1 MNDNRL
7 SGALFPRSFRKDYP
21 RAMRGEGCFLFT
33 SEGKQYLDAAGGA
46 AVVTIGHGV
55 DAIGQAMAAQAQ
67 QLAYVHSSQFSNA
80 PAEELAVKLLEM
92 APPSFAASGRVYFT
106 SGGSEATETAIKLCR
121 QFYLETGQPRR
132 TRIVSRQ
139 RSYHGATLGALSVS
153 GNTRRREPFAP
164 MLSDWGQ
171 ISPCYCYRCPLGLKY
186 PECNVDCAD
195 DLERF
200 LQREDASTIA
210 GFIFEP
216 LSGATIGAVAPPEG
230 YVQRI
235 AEICR
240 RHGILLIADEVM
252 TGIGR
257 TGKNFAV
264 QHWGV
269 TPDMILCGK
278 GIASGY
284 AALGAVL
291 VGGHVGDAIAQGS
304 GAFLHGFTYNAHP
317 VSAAAGLAV
326 LDYAAKQRL
335 FQRVEPLGRELH
347 HAVSGLLQYSVVGD
361 VRGMGLLMAV
371 EFVNDRQTGAPFP
384 PDANI
389 ASRIAQDLLDKGVVA
404 YPVQGCADGD
414 RGDHLLLAPP
424 YVITSPIIKRLGDT
438 LMEVVSEFDRIHRAG
453 RGGPPV
459 LRANS

>member
-1 MNDNRL
+1 MIDNRL
-7 SGALFPRSFRKDYP
+7 KQVLFPRSFRKEYP

-33 SEGKQYLDAAGGA
+33 SEGQQYLDAAGGA

-55 DAIGQAMAAQAQ
+55 EAIGQAMAAQAQ
-67 QLAYVHSSQFSNA
+67 LLAYVHSSQFSNA
-80 PAEELAVKLLEM
+80 PAEHLASKLLVM
-92 APPSFAASGRVYFT
+92 APPSLAASGRVYFT

-121 QFYLETGQPRR
+121 QFHLEAGQPRR
-132 TRIVSRQ
+132 TRIISRQ
-139 RSYHGATLGALSVS
+139 QSYHGATLGALSVS
-153 GNTRRREPFAP
+153 GNPRRREPFAA
-164 MLSDWGQ
+164 MLSNWGH
-171 ISPCYCYRCPLGLKY
+171 IVPCHCYRCPLGLKY
-186 PECNVDCAD
+186 PACNLDCAD
-195 DLERF
+195 DLERL
-200 LQREDASTIA
+200 LQREDPSTIA

-216 LSGATIGAVAPPEG
+216 LSGATLGAAVPPEG

-235 AEICR
+235 WEICR

-257 TGKNFAV
+257 TGRNFAV

-291 VGGHVGDAIAQGS
+291 VGGHVADAIAQGS

-335 FQRVEPLGRELH
+335 FERVEPLGRELRE
-347 HAVSGLLQYSVVGD
+347 ALSPLSQFSVVGD
-361 VRGMGLLMAV
+361 VRGMGLLLAI
-371 EFVNDRQTGAPFP
+371 EFVNDRETHEPFP
-384 PDANI
+384 SDANI
-389 ASRIAQDLLDKGVVA
+389 ASRIAQDLLEKGIVA

-424 YVITSPIIKRLGDT
+424 YVITSPIIKRLADT
-438 LMEVVSEFDRIHRAG
+438 ILEVVAKLDRGHLAT
-453 RGGPPV
+453 RGGTPV
-459 LRANS
+459 LPAHP

>member
-1 MNDNRL
+1 MTDNRVNE
-7 SGALFPRSFRKDYP
+7 ALFPRSFRKDYP
-21 RAMRGEGCFLFT
+21 RAIRGEGCFLFT

-55 DAIGQAMAAQAQ
+55 EAVGRAMAAQSQ
-67 QLAYVHSSQFSNA
+67 QLAYVHSSQFSNS
-80 PAEELAVKLLEM
+80 PAAELAIKLLDL

-121 QFYLETGQPRR
+121 QFYLEAGQPRR
-132 TRIVSRQ
+132 TRIISRQ
-139 RSYHGATLGALSVS
+139 QSYHGATLGALSVS
-153 GNTRRREPFAP
+153 GNTRRREPFAA
-164 MLSDWGQ
+164 MLWNWGQ
-171 ISPCYCYRCPLGLKY
+171 IVPCYCYRCPLGLKY
-186 PECNVDCAD
+186 PECNLDCAD

-200 LQREDASTIA
+200 LQREDPSTIA

-216 LSGATIGAVAPPEG
+216 LSGATLGAVAPPGG

-235 AEICR
+235 WETCR

-257 TGKNFAV
+257 TGQNFAV

-291 VGGHVGDAIAQGS
+291 VAGHVTDAIAQGS

-335 FQRVEPLGRELH
+335 FQRVEPLGRELRE
-347 HAVSGLLQYSVVGD
+347 ALAPLSQLSVVGD
-361 VRGMGLLMAV
+361 VRGMGLLMAI
-371 EFVNDRQTGAPFP
+371 EFVNDRETRAPFP

-389 ASRIAQDLLDKGVVA
+389 APRIAQDLLDKGIVA

-424 YVITSPIIKRLGDT
+424 YVITSPIIKRLADT
-438 LMEVVSEFDRIHRAG
+438 LVEVVSELDRTHKAG

-459 LRANS
+459 LHANS

>member
-1 MNDNRL
+1 
-7 SGALFPRSFRKDYP
+7 
-21 RAMRGEGCFLFT
+21 
-33 SEGKQYLDAAGGA
+33 
-46 AVVTIGHGV
+46 
-55 DAIGQAMAAQAQ
+55 
-67 QLAYVHSSQFSNA
+67 
-80 PAEELAVKLLEM
+80 
-92 APPSFAASGRVYFT
+92 
-106 SGGSEATETAIKLCR
+106 
-121 QFYLETGQPRR
+121 
-132 TRIVSRQ
+132 
-139 RSYHGATLGALSVS
+139 
-153 GNTRRREPFAP
+153 
-164 MLSDWGQ
+164 
-171 ISPCYCYRCPLGLKY
+171 
-186 PECNVDCAD
+186 
-195 DLERF
+195 
-200 LQREDASTIA
+200 
-210 GFIFEP
+210 
-216 LSGATIGAVAPPEG
+216 VAPPEG

-235 AEICR
+235 WETCR

-291 VGGHVGDAIAQGS
+291 VAGHITDAIAQGS

-335 FQRVEPLGRELH
+335 FQRVEPLGRELRE
-347 HAVSGLLQYSVVGD
+347 ALAPLSQFSVVGD
-361 VRGMGLLMAV
+361 VRGMGLLMSI
-371 EFVNDRQTGAPFP
+371 EFVNDRETRAPFP

-389 ASRIAQDLLDKGVVA
+389 APRIAQDLLDKGIVA

-424 YVITSPIIKRLGDT
+424 YVITSPIIKRLADT
-438 LMEVVSEFDRIHRAG
+438 LVEVVSELDRTHQAG

-459 LRANS
+459 LHANS

>member
-1 MNDNRL
+1 
-7 SGALFPRSFRKDYP
+7 
-21 RAMRGEGCFLFT
+21 
-33 SEGKQYLDAAGGA
+33 
-46 AVVTIGHGV
+46 
-55 DAIGQAMAAQAQ
+55 MAAQAQ
-67 QLAYVHSSQFSNA
+67 QRAYVHSSQFSNA
-80 PAEELAVKLLEM
+80 PAEDLAVKLLEM

-139 RSYHGATLGALSVS
+139 QSYHGATLGALSVS

-200 LQREDASTIA
+200 LQREDASIIA

-216 LSGATIGAVAPPEG
+216 LSGTTLGAVASPEG

-269 TPDMILCGK
+269 TPLSNLK
-278 GIASGY
+278 
-284 AALGAVL
+284 
-291 VGGHVGDAIAQGS
+291 H
-304 GAFLHGFTYNAHP
+304 
-317 VSAAAGLAV
+317 
-326 LDYAAKQRL
+326 
-335 FQRVEPLGRELH
+335 
-347 HAVSGLLQYSVVGD
+347 
-361 VRGMGLLMAV
+361 
-371 EFVNDRQTGAPFP
+371 
-384 PDANI
+384 
-389 ASRIAQDLLDKGVVA
+389 
-404 YPVQGCADGD
+404 
-414 RGDHLLLAPP
+414 
-424 YVITSPIIKRLGDT
+424 
-438 LMEVVSEFDRIHRAG
+438 
-453 RGGPPV
+453 
-459 LRANS
+459 

>member
-1 MNDNRL
+1 MIDNRL
-7 SGALFPRSFRKDYP
+7 DQVLFPRSFRKDYP

-55 DAIGQAMAAQAQ
+55 EAIGQAMAAQAQ

-80 PAEELAVKLLEM
+80 PAEQLALKLLEM

-121 QFYLETGQPRR
+121 QFYLESGQPRR
-132 TRIVSRQ
+132 TRIISRQ
-139 RSYHGATLGALSVS
+139 QSYHGATLGALAVS
-153 GNTRRREPFAP
+153 GNPRRREPFAP
-164 MLSDWGQ
+164 MLSNWGQ
-171 ISPCYCYRCPLGLKY
+171 IVPCYCYRCPLGLKY
-186 PECNVDCAD
+186 PECNLDCAD

-200 LQREDASTIA
+200 LQREDPSTVA

-216 LSGATIGAVAPPEG
+216 LSGATLGAVAPPEG

-235 AEICR
+235 WEICR

-257 TGKNFAV
+257 TGKNFAI

-278 GIASGY
+278 GIAGGY

-291 VGGHVGDAIAQGS
+291 VAGHVGEAIAQGS

-335 FQRVEPLGRELH
+335 FQRVEPLGRELRE
-347 HAVSGLLQYSVVGD
+347 ALSPLSQFSVVGD
-361 VRGMGLLMAV
+361 IRGMGLLMAI
-371 EFVNDRQTGAPFP
+371 EFVHDRETRAPFP
-384 PDANI
+384 RDANI
-389 ASRIAQDLLDKGVVA
+389 APRIAQDLFDKGIVA
-404 YPVQGCADGD
+404 YPVEGCADGD

-424 YVITSPIIKRLGDT
+424 FVITSPIIKRLADT
-438 LMEVVSEFDRIHRAG
+438 LLEVVAELDRGHQRAQ
-453 RGGPPV
+453 GGTPV
-459 LRANS
+459 LNAHP